1 MDAEVFGFP
10 ELNCV
15 AEEQPPQKGMGYGI
29 QYVSTFVTRFR
40 SSKPT
45 RRHIQHF
52 SLQGSGTG
60 SIGTRSRPE
69 ETLMSRKRG
78 DRRRFWKDVPTSHHE
93 GARPGEANEPL
104 CRSTHLEALRLR
116 HPPTARLVASGSLV
130 T

>member
-10 ELNCV
+10 KLNGV
-15 AEEQPPQKGMGYGI
+15 AEEQPPRKGMGYGI
-29 QYVSTFVTRFR
+29 QYVSTFLTRFW

-60 SIGTRSRPE
+60 SIGTRSRLE
-69 ETLMSRKRG
+69 VKSMSRKRG
-78 DRRRFWKDVPTSHHE
+78 DRRPGWKHVPTSHHG
-93 GARPGEANEPL
+93 GARSGEANEPL
-104 CRSTHLEALRLR
+104 CRSTHLEALSPR
-116 HPPTARLVASGSLV
+116 HPPQARLVASGSLF